1 MGGTCSSDDSSCSL
15 PFGSCKNQH
24 CQSSCSKVV
33 QDTGVCI
40 EELVDKLMKQYLA
53 SHLVPI
59 LSRHLPPEVVAG
71 IQAELTALIDI
82 DIVPRSRPASSPQTE
97 VQALSVQLG
106 SPSAVENQLA
116 IHPTSL

>member
-1 MGGTCSSDDSSCSL
+1 MLIISTLVIFRKMGGACSSDDSSCSL

-24 CQSSCSKVV
+24 CQSSCSKAV

-40 EELVDKLMKQYLA
+40 EEIVDKLMKQYLA

-71 IQAELTALIDI
+71 IQVELIALIDI
-82 DIVPRSRPASSPQTE
+82 DIIPRSRP
-97 VQALSVQLG
+97 V
-106 SPSAVENQLA
+106 SATAPENA
-116 IHPTSL
+116 V